1 MRMIKYRWECIWNF
15 RLYHKLTLRL
25 CGGVCVCVCVYVCV
39 CVCVCVFESIYKH
52 GSKILMNKNE
62 KITEKKIPLND
73 PIVIFMAD
81 YSSP

>member
-1 MRMIKYRWECIWNF
+1 M
-15 RLYHKLTLRL
+15 
-25 CGGVCVCVCVYVCV
+25 CVCVYV

-52 GSKILMNKNE
+52 GSQILMNKNE

-73 PIVIFMAD
+73 PIVIFRAD